1 MVAYKQFSTTNAEPI
16 DTGFMLAMR
25 YRTPYITLE
34 QVLHDFMP
42 HLDISMAKRRANAG
56 TLPFPA
62 FKPDGAK
69 SKFLVSVADLA
80 AYLDAQRAAAMKDW
94 VAGQ

>member
-1 MVAYKQFSTTNAEPI
+1 MSAFKQFNQATAEPI

-25 YRTPYITLE
+25 YRTPYISLE
-34 QVLHDFMP
+34 RVIADYMP
-42 HLDISMAKRRANAG
+42 HITISVAKKRASSG

-69 SKFLVSVADLA
+69 SHYLVSVADLA
-80 AYLDAQRAAAMKDW
+80 AYLDAQRTAALKDW
-94 VAGQ
+94 QAGR